1 MGIGQPNLVRNLRA
15 KCLSGC
21 LDSCRC
27 CMSVWKLH
35 DSISFLMDRHRKN
48 ILKDT
53 HDRYE
58 TTTRHSSGQIEGYTC
73 MGIDKIGVPSTH
85 RHVLRH
91 TYTDEYRLTRA
102 NKQTN
107 RRTQNLIVRR
117 PTSDIPVMFV

>member
-58 TTTRHSSGQIEGYTC
+58 TTTRHSSGQIERYTC
-73 MGIDKIGVPSTH
+73 MGIDKIGVPSTN

-91 TYTDEYRLTRA
+91 TYTDEYRLRHVQT
-102 NKQTN
+102 NKQKNSKFNSQTAN
-107 RRTQNLIVRR
+107 I
-117 PTSDIPVMFV
+117 